1 MRYAVIVINLDRL
14 PPVSTAVNVKSN
26 ATTYDPDVR
35 HLLRQG
41 GVALIAGR
49 YSMSL
54 RLGVDGHGDRAGT
67 VDVGDMAPH
76 ALLDRVAEA
85 LHPDDTIKHDLRG
98 REPRPGEDWTNYT
111 SCMNPRTPKGPCT
124 FCAREIRPG
133 QGFCITYQGQR
144 AHYTC
149 APGLGVAVR
158 GN

>member
-1 MRYAVIVINLDRL
+1 MRYAVVIIDLDRL
-14 PPVSTAVNVKSN
+14 PPVSTAVNVESN
-26 ATTYDPDVR
+26 ATTFDQDVR
-35 HLLRQG
+35 YLLRQAG
-41 GVALIAGR
+41 DALIAGR
-49 YSMSL
+49 DSMSL
-54 RLGVDGHGDRAGT
+54 RLGVDGQGDRVGT

-85 LHPDDTIKHDLRG
+85 LHPEDTIKRDLLG
-98 REPRPGEDWTNYT
+98 RKPRPGEDWTNYT
-111 SCMNPRTPKGPCT
+111 SCMNPRTPKGSCA

-133 QGFCITYQGQR
+133 QGFCVTYQGQR